1 MKKRLAH
8 TRGRRQNACLGI
20 FLQITGVAAF
30 IINPATRAAS
40 SENRPIYDEGMSGIN
55 FYTYC
60 NNNPVNCRDPRGLEA
75 IAAMAGLNWGI
86 QPYVP
91 VPGQLTLTAANQQ
104 WQQGNGAPLNIDINT
119 LDLSNV
125 QLPANSLYRAQP
137 NFDGSSFSSANDALV
152 YGTVTLYP
160 GPNNTVIGGYDTYNF
175 DYKDWSLSTAPRNI
189 ATFFAKVIAG
199 NGTPYKINFT
209 GTAQVGKSASGSS
222 GASNATNQ
230 AANAAAAAVNSAMD
244 NVNSI
249 INTPIPA
256 APPISMP
263 SSGTT
268 YPLPPPPNFNDE
280 EISAADGGFIL
291 YPNMSNTSQIQSVY
305 SKH

>member
-1 MKKRLAH
+1 MDSHYLSDIGLYCTLAVFFAIIFILPFRKLPEEKMKLSLHSERCTTYWKAMH
-8 TRGRRQNACLGI
+8 GI
-20 FLQITGVAAF
+20 LVSGGPSARITFYDNFFIVARV
-30 IINPATRAAS
+30 T
-40 SENRPIYDEGMSGIN
+40 
-55 FYTYC
+55 
-60 NNNPVNCRDPRGLEA
+60 
-75 IAAMAGLNWGI
+75 I
-86 QPYVP
+86 QPNVP
-91 VPGQLTLTAANQQ
+91 IPGQLTLSAANQH
-104 WQQGNGAPLNIDINT
+104 WQDGNGAPLNIDIST

-137 NFDGSSFSSANDALV
+137 NFDGSSFSSANDAFV

-160 GPNNTVIGGYDTYNF
+160 GPNNTVVGGYDTYNF

-189 ATFFAKVIAG
+189 STFFAKVIAG

-209 GTAQVGKSASGSS
+209 GTGQVGKTASGS

-244 NVNSI
+244 NINSI
-249 INTPIPA
+249 LS
-256 APPISMP
+256 APVPSAPVSSP

-268 YPLPPPPNFNDE
+268 YPCPACLPSNFNDE
-280 EISAADGGFIL
+280 QISAADGGFIL